1 MIVEG
6 KIVNSPSAG
15 RERMLPCGF
24 IVSQGRFF

>member
-6 KIVNSPSAG
+6 NIVNSPSAG

-24 IVSQGRFF
+24 IIK